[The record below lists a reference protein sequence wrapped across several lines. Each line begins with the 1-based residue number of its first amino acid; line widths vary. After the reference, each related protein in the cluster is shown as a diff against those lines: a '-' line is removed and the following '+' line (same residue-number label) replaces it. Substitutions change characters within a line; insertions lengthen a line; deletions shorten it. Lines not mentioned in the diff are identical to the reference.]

1 MKLLYVRR
9 ICTSLTWGQENV
21 EFELL
26 LLLRETKDILPKI
39 QYTPLLQQYIISVD
53 KS

>member
-1 MKLLYVRR
+1 MKLLYVGR
-9 ICTSLTWGQENV
+9 IFTNLTQGHVNV

-39 QYTPLLQQYIISVD
+39 QYTPFLQQYIISVD